1 MLTDITIRKLL
12 ASPPP
17 KRVEHAAG
25 KVAGLFFI
33 TQPSGATSWALRYRA
48 AGATRKLTLG
58 SFPSLDLKAP
68 RRAAEEAR
76 GQIARAK
83 DPAAAKTAVHEA
95 AKAERV
101 AEGDKIEASSRNSSS
116 GTQRRRRV
124 IGERPGRRLRTPVYI
139 SRQTSTVA

>member
-76 GQIARAK
+76 GQIARGE
-83 DPAAAKTAVHEA
+83 DPAAAKTAVHEGRQGRA
-95 AKAERV
+95 R
-101 AEGDKIEASSRNSSS
+101 GGRRQDRD
-116 GTQRRRRV
+116 RRRAIHRAV
-124 IGERPGRRLRTPVYI
+124 RKDED
-139 SRQTSTVA
+139 A